1 MDSILQ
7 IQQSDHEVRVPVRV
21 FALTGEIDSSTSQQF
36 QDEVQQAIDSGVR
49 YVALDLS
56 RLRYMS
62 SAGVRALYALA
73 KSLAAHGG
81 TAPTGTIRTGA
92 FKSPYLKLFNPSP
105 AIRQTLDLM
114 GFTMSIEIH
123 NDLNQTLA
131 SF

>member
-1 MDSILQ
+1 MNSILQ
-7 IQQSDHEVRVPVRV
+7 IQQSDHEARVPVRV
-21 FALTGEIDSSTSQQF
+21 FALTGEIDSNTSQQF
-36 QDEVQQAIDSGVR
+36 QDKVQQAIDSGVR

-73 KSLAAHGG
+73 KSLAGG
-81 TAPTGTIRTGA
+81 GGPTPTGT
-92 FKSPYLKLFNPSP
+92 FKSPYLKLFSPSP

-114 GFTMSIEIH
+114 GFTMSMEIH
-123 NDLNQTLA
+123 NDLDQTLA